1 MLRRVRTDA
10 LWILLS
16 TPGSNY
22 QLWKADTQRGVEWL
36 AQPQSS
42 PGVMDLFASFS
53 QSMLPS
59 LRAIKPSKLVAIN
72 TEHLATIAN
81 SSGTQTLRLTGGTA
95 QH

>member
-16 TPGSNY
+16 TPGSNC

-59 LRAIKPSKLVAIN
+59 LRAIKPSRLVAIN
-72 TEHLATIAN
+72 TEHLAINA
-81 SSGTQTLRLTGGTA
+81 SFSGIHNVELTGA
-95 QH
+95 LCAA